1 MESRAPG
8 QRDGRILPFLG
19 GSASAQGGS
28 WKQRGGEAIP
38 DPRWVGVGDGGAQL
52 QEAWGQERSTR
63 VQTLL
68 YRCSAAWPWLHP
80 SVLSF
85 SVFKGVTMVPRLV
98 LSLWPPPT
106 PTPAP
111 SPSGS
116 VGHPGKD
123 SLCSP
128 SSSPRG
134 GSVFIF
140 KSSFSCPGSS
150 TWPLPGPIVSGP
162 RAIRSSWGRTREPP
176 TPISSHRLGLQVP
189 DPALGQINRSA
200 HKRHPGTDL
209 RAARGSSRAEAG
221 RGPTPRAFCSGCP
234 GAVRHPTS
242 PWVPGSQGPS
252 RKVCRQ
258 SCPRTLPGWLKPS

>member
-1 MESRAPG
+1 MGEPSFTRLGGRIGAPG
-8 QRDGRILPFLG
+8 FKPCSTAVRP
-19 GSASAQGGS
+19 
-28 WKQRGGEAIP
+28 RGPGCIP
-38 DPRWVGVGDGGAQL
+38 L
-52 QEAWGQERSTR
+52 
-63 VQTLL
+63 
-68 YRCSAAWPWLHP
+68 CSVSPYLR
-80 SVLSF
+80 
-85 SVFKGVTMVPRLV
+85 GVTMVPRLL

-209 RAARGSSRAEAG
+209 RAARGSSEGGSGAG
-221 RGPTPRAFCSGCP
+221 HDSQSLLLRTPPGPSATPPARGCP
-234 GAVRHPTS
+234 GAGAHPE
-242 PWVPGSQGPS
+242 
-252 RKVCRQ
+252 RCRQ
-258 SCPRTLPGWLKPS
+258 SCPRTLPGWLKPF